1 MSKVDIVIRQGE
13 IINSAGPVGIADV
26 GISNGV
32 IVQIGGIL
40 EGDHELNASGKYIL
54 PGGIDAHVHLTN
66 PPGEE
71 NNEPGWVDDFTSG
84 SHAALAGG
92 ITTLGNISSPAPGET
107 PLETIERY
115 KRVAKEQIITDLFFH
130 PVINEVTSQVLKEI
144 PELLKMGCN
153 SIKIF
158 MVSPKFDSQILN
170 YVKAIQSAGESG
182 LITMVHCEDY
192 ALVEHATEQLV
203 ATGKTDM
210 THYAESRP
218 SISEVVATQRAI
230 AISEATRAPLYIVHL
245 SVAQALTICSEAQSR
260 NLPIYVE
267 TRPLY
272 LFHTKERFLDED
284 GAKYVGQPP
293 LREQKDVDAIW
304 AGLRHGAINTLC
316 TDHAPWSLA
325 AKLDPAHTIT
335 NVRPGVADLQTMIP
349 LLYSE
354 GVRSGRI
361 SLGRLVEV
369 TSTNAAKLFG
379 LYPRKGTI
387 SVGSDADITI
397 FDPNLELTIERS
409 MLKSNSDYTAF
420 DGWKVTGWPVVT
432 IRRGEVVFQEGK
444 ILGMPGSGRI
454 VKRAATTLL

>member
-1 MSKVDIVIRQGE
+1 MSKTDMVIRGGE
-13 IINSAGPVGIADV
+13 IITSAGSIGIADI

-32 IVQIGGIL
+32 IVQIGGSL
-40 EGDHELNASGKYIL
+40 VGNQEFDASGKYIL
-54 PGGIDAHVHLTN
+54 PGGIDAHVHLSN

-84 SHAALAGG
+84 SHAALVGG

-107 PLETIERY
+107 PLETIERH
-115 KRVAKEQIITDLFFH
+115 KRIAKEQTITDLFFH
-130 PVINEVTSQVLKEI
+130 PVIDEVTPQVLKEI
-144 PELLKMGCN
+144 PELLKTGCN

-203 ATGKTDM
+203 AAGKTDM
-210 THYAESRP
+210 TYYAESRP
-218 SISEVVATQRAI
+218 EISETVATQRAVAI
-230 AISEATRAPLYIVHL
+230 AEATRAPIYVVHL
-245 SVAQALTICSEAQSR
+245 SVAQALDICSEARSR
-260 NLPIYVE
+260 NLPVYVE

-272 LFHTKERFLDED
+272 LFLTKERFLDED

-304 AGLRHGAINTLC
+304 AGIRHGAINTVC

-369 TSTNAAKLFG
+369 TSTNAAKIFG
-379 LYPRKGTI
+379 LYPRKGAI

-397 FDPNLELTIERS
+397 FDPHLERTIERS

-420 DGWKVTGWPVVT
+420 DGWKLTGWPVTT
-432 IRRGEVVFQEGK
+432 IRRGEIVYRDGK
-444 ILGMPGSGRI
+444 ILGAPGSGQI
-454 VKRAATTLL
+454 VTRAATTML

>member
-1 MSKVDIVIRQGE
+1 MSKLDMVIRRGE
-13 IINSAGPVGIADV
+13 IITSAGSIGVADI

-32 IVQIGGIL
+32 IVQIGGSL
-40 EGDHELNASGKYIL
+40 AGDQELDASGKYIL

-66 PPGEE
+66 PPEE
-71 NNEPGWVDDFTSG
+71 EHNEPSWVDDFTSG

-92 ITTLGNISSPAPGET
+92 ITTLGNISSPIPGET

-115 KRVAKEQIITDLFFH
+115 QRIAEEQTITDLFFH
-130 PVINEVTSQVLKEI
+130 PVIDEATPQILSEI
-144 PELLKMGCN
+144 PKLLKMGCN

-158 MVSPKFDSQILN
+158 MVSPEFDSQILN

-192 ALVEHATEQLV
+192 ALIEHATQQLV
-203 ATGKTDM
+203 AAGKTDL

-218 SISEVVATQRAI
+218 GISEIVATQRAVAI
-230 AISEATRAPLYIVHL
+230 AEATRAPLYIVHL
-245 SVAQALTICSEAQSR
+245 SVEEALTICSDAKSR
-260 NLPIYVE
+260 NLPVYVE

-293 LREQKDVDAIW
+293 LREQKDIDAIW

-349 LLYSE
+349 LLHSE

-397 FDPNLELTIERS
+397 FDPNLELTIENS

-432 IRRGEVVFQEGK
+432 IRRGEIVFRGGK
-444 ILGMPGSGRI
+444 ILGVPGSGQV
-454 VKRAATTLL
+454 VKRAATKKL